1 MMMWLFVEYMAV
13 PVTTRSAEA
22 VLLAISGD
30 KRLTIAL
37 AAAVIAVVLLAV
49 IITKAVTKRKI
60 INKIDFMSDALGSG
74 ESAFRYSEDGHGN
87 RQLNRSL
94 NRLHSI
100 FEAEKND
107 IRERDRYFAQMLDHV
122 QSGVIVLDGD
132 KVDYCNAVARGL
144 LGMADISN
152 LRQVERISTE
162 LAEAFRNADGAE
174 IHAAVQSERGMVQ
187 LSVSACTSRLH
198 STEVRIVTFNDITRE
213 MEDNETESWTR
224 LIRVMTHE
232 IMNTITPIAS
242 LSSALSQN
250 LSDYSEDDIRSALGT
265 IASSSEGL
273 LNFIQSYRSL
283 THIAA
288 PVRKAFYFKEVATD
302 AINIARTNWPS
313 VNVCYNELSDDI
325 ILYADQ
331 GQISQVINNIV
342 KNAVQAGARNV
353 SITAS
358 IDKRDRTIINISN
371 DGEPLSESSQEQL
384 FVPFFTTKGSAGTG
398 VGLSLSRQMLRL
410 NGGTIKLASSTPD
423 STVFTIIL

>member
-1 MMMWLFVEYMAV
+1 MMTWLFAEYMAV
-13 PVTTRSAEA
+13 LVTTTSAEA
-22 VLLAISGD
+22 VLLAMSGD
-30 KRLTIAL
+30 KLLTTGL
-37 AAAVIAVVLLAV
+37 AVAVIAVVLLAV
-49 IITKAVTKRKI
+49 IITKAVTTRKI

-100 FEAEKND
+100 FEAEKDD

-132 KVDYCNAVARGL
+132 KVDYCNAIARGL

-162 LAEAFRNADGAE
+162 LAEAFRNADGSE
-174 IHAAVQSERGMVQ
+174 IHAAVQSERGTVQ

-198 STEVRIVTFNDITRE
+198 SAEVRIVTFNDITRE

-250 LSDYSEDDIRSALGT
+250 LPDYSEDDISSALGT

-302 AINIARTNWPS
+302 AMNIARTNWPS

-342 KNAVQAGARNV
+342 KNAVQA
-353 SITAS
+353 
-358 IDKRDRTIINISN
+358 
-371 DGEPLSESSQEQL
+371 
-384 FVPFFTTKGSAGTG
+384 
-398 VGLSLSRQMLRL
+398 LSL
-410 NGGTIKLASSTPD
+410 IH
-423 STVFTIIL
+423 I